1 MVLVVK
7 WVVCI
12 SALLAASCGQ
22 TRVITVPVETVR
34 EVREVVRTRD
44 SIFLHDSI
52 REYIKG
58 DTVKIE
64 TFRYLYR
71 DKVVRDT
78 VTRVD
83 SIPRVVEVE
92 VPGPV
97 TNELT
102 TAQGFQIWCGR
113 IALAVLALHFGIRYL
128 RKKFGL

>member
-1 MVLVVK
+1 MRLFF
-7 WVVCI
+7 I
-12 SALLAASCGQ
+12 LLLGVASCGPA
-22 TRVITVPVETVR
+22 RVITVPVETVR
-34 EVREVVRTRD
+34 EVREVVHSRD
-44 SIFLHDSI
+44 SIFLRDSI
-52 REYIKG
+52 REFVKG

-71 DKVVRDT
+71 DKIIRDT

-102 TAQGFQIWCGR
+102 SLQSFQVWCGR
-113 IALAVLALHFGIRYL
+113 IALGVLLLYFGIGYL
-128 RKKFGL
+128 RRKVGL